1 MRTGA
6 SSREHD
12 PPRASSPRCY
22 PAQPLR
28 VSGRGLP
35 TVTVLVPTLARLERR
50 EHLLRAIASIRSQ
63 DRVAALALVIVNGE
77 DADPEL
83 MAGLGAEPDVV
94 VLRIPQ
100 RGIPAAFRAGRPA
113 VTSTYFGALD
123 DDDILL
129 PGALTARVAALA
141 ADDAWDAVVTD
152 GFIRS
157 AEGDRR
163 MRENF
168 LDVAADP
175 VREMFRGNW
184 LLPGSWLCRTD
195 RVGGWLFEDMPDHR
209 ECTWIGLQLATRA
222 RLAFLPVPTMVYHE
236 DTPGGAHRNFAYCA
250 AQPAAIR
257 RFLTLP
263 LPPDVRDQLRHSM
276 AAAYHE
282 TAHRLLIEEGRR
294 GAALRWHLRSLL
306 APGGFRHLLFTRKL
320 LWPRRW
326 LARLVR
332 RAATD
337 PPVEAPARSPSA

>member
-1 MRTGA
+1 MTR
-6 SSREHD
+6 
-12 PPRASSPRCY
+12 
-22 PAQPLR
+22 
-28 VSGRGLP
+28 RGLP
-35 TVTVLVPTLARLERR
+35 TVTVLVPTLARSGRR
-50 EHLLRAIASIRSQ
+50 ELLLRALASIRSQ
-63 DRVAALALVIVNGE
+63 DGVAPTALVIVNGA
-77 DADPEL
+77 DADPDL
-83 MAGLGAEPDVV
+83 LTRLATEPDVV

-113 VTSTYFGALD
+113 VATSYFAALD

-129 PGALTARVAALA
+129 PGALTARVAALTV
-141 ADDAWDAVVTD
+141 DDTRDAVVTD

-157 AEGDRR
+157 AAGDRR

-168 LDVAADP
+168 LDVAVDP

-184 LLPGSWLCRTD
+184 LLPGSWLCRSD
-195 RVGGWLFEDMPDHR
+195 RVGAWLFEEMPDHR

-222 RLAFLPVPTMVYHE
+222 RLAFLPTPTLVYHD
-236 DTPGGAHRNFAYCA
+236 DTPDGAHRHFAYCA

-263 LPPDVRDQLRHSM
+263 LPPDVRAQLRHSM
-276 AAAYHE
+276 AAAYHQV
-282 TAHRLLIEEGRR
+282 AHRLLIEEGRR

-306 APGGFRHLLFTRKL
+306 APGGRRHLLFTRKL

-332 RAATD
+332 RAAAV

>member
-1 MRTGA
+1 MRTGEF
-6 SSREHD
+6 SRESE
-12 PPRASSPRCY
+12 PPRASPPCRY
-22 PAQPLR
+22 PAQQLR
-28 VSGRGLP
+28 VTSRGLP
-35 TVTVLVPTLARLERR
+35 TVTVLVPTLARPERR
-50 EHLLRAIASIRSQ
+50 ELLLRALASIRSQ
-63 DRVAALALVIVNGE
+63 GGVAAIALVIVNGE
-77 DADPEL
+77 DADPDL
-83 MAGLGAEPDVV
+83 LADLGTEPDVGM
-94 VLRIPQ
+94 LRIPQ

-113 VTSTYFGALD
+113 VATTYFGALD

-129 PGALTARVAALA
+129 PGALTARVSALT
-141 ADDAWDAVVTD
+141 ADDSRDAVVTD

-157 AEGDRR
+157 AAGDRR

-195 RVGGWLFEDMPDHR
+195 RVGGWLFEAMPDHR
-209 ECTWIGLQLATRA
+209 ECTWIGLQLATRT
-222 RLAFLPVPTMVYHE
+222 RLTFLPAPTMVYHE
-236 DTPGGAHRNFAYCA
+236 DTPGGAHRNLAYCT

-263 LPPDVRDQLRHSM
+263 LPPDVRERLRHSM

-306 APGGFRHLLFTRKL
+306 APGGLRHLMFTRKL

-332 RAATD
+332 GAATD
-337 PPVEAPARSPSA
+337 PRVEAPARSPSA